1 MVQSRDR
8 HPALT
13 HEYELALGAA
23 VWSRRPQQ
31 ALRGVTARLPLPL
44 PAPRSSTLAR
54 YARCARNCYIAQT
67 GGVVGG

>member
-44 PAPRSSTLAR
+44 PAPRHWHATLA
-54 YARCARNCYIAQT
+54 ARGIAT
-67 GGVVGG
+67 